1 MASQTS
7 HNHITPST
15 ALAVAMARIA
25 ELEAKVERLGNQ
37 VEFYESQPSQMDP
50 GFYVI
55 DMRGEWTGPCRTL
68 AEAQSSIPDYE
79 EGCTV
84 VQVVG
89 QYDAPEETDDF
100 DEAPGY
106 TIAGGYA
113 FRQSLERAANW

>member
-7 HNHITPST
+7 HINAAAST
-15 ALAVAMARIA
+15 ALSIALARIA

-37 VEFYESQPSQMDP
+37 VEFYESQPSQMDA

-68 AEAQSSIPDYE
+68 AEAQSSILDYE

-89 QYDAPEETDDF
+89 QYDAHEEADDY

-113 FRQSLERAANW
+113 FRQSLEQAANW

>member
-7 HNHITPST
+7 HISPAASMTIAT
-15 ALAVAMARIA
+15 ALGRIA
-25 ELEAKVERLGNQ
+25 ELEAQNERLRRQ